1 MKFSPKNLWS
11 IRNREQI
18 ESFSKEYA
26 RFMDM
31 ARTERMAIRESVLML
46 QQAGFVPIERFDG
59 NTDKVYA
66 VNRGK
71 SLIAVRLVGK
81 LENGLNLVA
90 AHIDAPRL
98 DFKPKPIF
106 EEERI
111 ALARTHY
118 YGGVKKYQW
127 FSLPLELHGYVVKET
142 GEVVE
147 IHIGQCKDDP
157 VFVAPDLLPHLD
169 RKDALVSE
177 KFDAEKLSVI
187 AGTIPLGGEEKEA
200 VKTYVLKILK
210 DRYGIT
216 EEDFVSGEFEL
227 VPALKTRSVGFD
239 ESLLGGYGHDD
250 RICGYTALKGLIDAV
265 NPVRSCGVIL
275 FDREEIGSE
284 GNAGAKANF
293 YVAFLKKLLKIQGC
307 ADTSLGIDELFAK
320 TSIISADVC
329 PAIDPMF
336 KEVHDPEN
344 AARVGYGVGLV
355 RYTGS
360 GGKSGSSEAHAEF
373 VAKVRK
379 VLNQEGI
386 VWQVATMGK
395 ADRGGGGTVAKFLA
409 EKGACVLD
417 MGPALLGMH
426 SPFELVSKAD
436 LYETYRAY
444 RALLEK
450 LN

>member
-1 MKFSPKNLWS
+1 MKFSPKNLWN
-11 IRNREQI
+11 IRDRNQI
-18 ESFSKEYA
+18 ESFSKDYA
-26 RFMDM
+26 KFMDM
-31 ARTERMAIRESVLML
+31 ARTERMAIKESMLML
-46 QQAGFVPIERFDG
+46 QEAGFAPIEHFDG
-59 NTDKVYA
+59 TGDKVYA

-81 LENGLNLVA
+81 IKDGLNLVA
-90 AHIDAPRL
+90 AHIDAPRI
-98 DFKPKPIF
+98 DFKPQPIF

-111 ALARTHY
+111 ALAKTHY
-118 YGGVKKYQW
+118 YGGIKKYQW
-127 FSLPLELHGYVVKET
+127 LSLPLELHGYVVKDN

-147 IHIGQCKDDP
+147 IHLGQCKDDP

-169 RKDALVSE
+169 RKDMLVSE

-187 AGTIPLGGEEKEA
+187 VGTIPLSGKENQA
-200 VKTYVLKILK
+200 VKTYILKILK
-210 DRYGIT
+210 DRYGLV

-239 ESLLGGYGHDD
+239 ESLLGAYGHDD
-250 RICGYTALKGLIDAV
+250 RICGYTALRGLIDLKD
-265 NPVRSCGVIL
+265 PVRSCGVIL

-307 ADTSLGIDELFAK
+307 TDTSLGIDELFAK

-329 PAIDPMF
+329 PAVDPMF
-336 KEVHDPEN
+336 KEAHDLEN

-379 VLNQEGI
+379 ILNQEGI

-395 ADRGGGGTVAKFLA
+395 VDRGGGGTVAKFLA

-436 LYETYRAY
+436 LFETYRAY
-444 RALLEK
+444 KALLEK
-450 LN
+450 LV

>member
-1 MKFSPKNLWS
+1 MKFSPKNLWN
-11 IRNREQI
+11 IRDRNQI
-18 ESFSKEYA
+18 ESFSKDYA

-31 ARTERMAIRESVLML
+31 ARTERMAIKESVRML
-46 QQAGFVPIERFDG
+46 EEAGFVPIERFDG
-59 NTDKVYA
+59 TTDKVYA

-81 LENGLNLVA
+81 IEDGLNLVA

-98 DFKPKPIF
+98 DFKPQPIF

-127 FSLPLELHGYVVKET
+127 LSLPLELHGYVVKDT

-147 IHIGQCKDDP
+147 VHLGQCKDDP

-169 RKDALVSE
+169 RKDMLVSE
-177 KFDAEKLSVI
+177 KFDAEKLSVVV
-187 AGTIPLGGEEKEA
+187 GTIPLSGQEKQA
-200 VKTYVLKILK
+200 VKTYILKILK
-210 DRYGIT
+210 DRYSLV

-227 VPALKTRSVGFD
+227 VPALKTRSVGLD
-239 ESLLGGYGHDD
+239 ESLLGAYGQDD
-250 RICGYTALKGLIDAV
+250 RICGYTALRGLIDLKD
-265 NPVRSCGVIL
+265 PVRCCGVIL

-293 YVAFLKKLLKIQGC
+293 YVAFLKKLLKLQGC
-307 ADTSLGIDELFAK
+307 TDTSLCVDELFVK

-329 PAIDPMF
+329 PAVDPMF
-336 KEVHDPEN
+336 KEVHDLEN

-379 VLNQEGI
+379 ILNQEGV

-395 ADRGGGGTVAKFLA
+395 VDRGGGGTVAKFLA
-409 EKGACVLD
+409 EKGASVLD

-426 SPFELVSKAD
+426 SPFELVSKVD
-436 LYETYRAY
+436 LFETYRAY
-444 RALLEK
+444 KVLLER
-450 LN
+450 LD

>member
-11 IRNREQI
+11 VRDRGQI
-18 ESFSKEYA
+18 ESFTEEYA
-26 RFMDM
+26 KFIDSS
-31 ARTERMAIRESVLML
+31 RTERMAIREFEKML
-46 QQAGFVPIERFDG
+46 QDAGYISIEAFDG
-59 NTDKVYA
+59 KATKVYA

-71 SLIAVRLVGK
+71 SLIALHLVRK

-98 DFKPKPIF
+98 DLKPQPLF
-106 EEERI
+106 EEEEI

-127 FSLPLELHGYVVKET
+127 LSLPLELHGYVVKDT
-142 GEVVE
+142 GEIVE
-147 IHIGQCKDDP
+147 IHLGQCKDDP
-157 VFVAPDLLPHLD
+157 VFVTPDLLPHLD
-169 RKDALVSE
+169 RKDALLSE
-177 KFDAEKLSVI
+177 KFDAEKLSIVL
-187 AGTIPLGGEEKEA
+187 GTIPLAGVQKEA
-200 VKTYVLKILK
+200 VKTYILK
-210 DRYGIT
+210 LLSDRYGLK

-227 VPALKTRSVGFD
+227 VPALKARSVGLD
-239 ESLLGGYGHDD
+239 ESLLGAYGHDD
-250 RICGYTALKGLIDAV
+250 RICAYTAIKGLIEV
-265 NPVRSCGVIL
+265 QNPVRSCGVIL

-293 YVAFLKKLLKIQGC
+293 YVMVLKKILKSQGC
-307 ADTSLGIDELFAK
+307 TDTSLGVDELFSR
-320 TSIISADVC
+320 TNIISADVC

-336 KEVHDPEN
+336 KEVHDLNN

-379 VLNQEGI
+379 VLNQEGV

-395 ADRGGGGTVAKFLA
+395 VDRGGGGTVAKFLA

-444 RALLEK
+444 KVLLEK
-450 LN
+450 LS